1 MCERK
6 GFFFMRATYTKE
18 KKKNWVFFFWVP
30 QPWRVV
36 VSRVSEDYK
45 CMCINP

>member
-1 MCERK
+1 VCERK

-18 KKKNWVFFFWVP
+18 KKNWVFFWVP

-36 VSRVSEDYK
+36 VSRVSEDYR
-45 CMCINP
+45 CVCINP